1 MIYAKFLLHNPGAC
15 RRNESKTLRMH
26 LLNIVPPHW
35 LMIILFDH
43 LVDTMLSE
51 ILVNDIF
58 TLNFME
64 LVFDVIWSTVKTI
77 TEALILLEVSRA
89 SRTSPRHK
97 TRRYINISL
106 QLVCISIKL
115 FDEVE

>member
-1 MIYAKFLLHNPGAC
+1 MIYAKFLLHNLGAC

-26 LLNIVPPHW
+26 LLNIVPPLW

-64 LVFDVIWSTVKTI
+64 LVFDVIWSTVETI
-77 TEALILLEVSRA
+77 TEALILLEVSRT